1 MGSKKKKKSNS
12 PDCEALEPSLESV
25 TPKDLSNAKHIQLI
39 PIEAGDSIAEFMKEM
54 KNVFL
59 PEFTKLKEEY
69 AELKKEN
76 KALKY
81 QLHDALGKIEALENG
96 NKCKNLIIRN
106 LPSKDDIQKSTLNFL
121 SKK

>member
-1 MGSKKKKKSNS
+1 MGSGSKKKKKSNFS
-12 PDCEALEPSLESV
+12 DHEASGPSLESV
-25 TPKDLSNAKHIQLI
+25 SPQDLSQAKHIQLI

-69 AELKKEN
+69 AEIKKEN

-81 QLHDALGKIEALENG
+81 QLHHALEKIEVLENN
-96 NKCKNLIIRN
+96 NKVGII
-106 LPSKDDIQKSTLNFL
+106 
-121 SKK
+121 